1 MRIEERHLKLENLA
15 YIFTLMILV
24 NPCLPRRSV
33 REGVEGAEG
42 QADVPLARRDG
53 VAHVDGADRLD
64 EEGDEQIG
72 EAEVQEQK
80 VERRAAEGLLEQRMV
95 DWSIIPIQSN
105 PLNGPAVSAGCSL
118 AIEQ

>member
-1 MRIEERHLKLENLA
+1 M
-15 YIFTLMILV
+15 
-24 NPCLPRRSV
+24 
-33 REGVEGAEG
+33 
-42 QADVPLARRDG
+42 PLARRDG